1 MGLTKMFPGK
11 IFIHVLILSASSC
24 LYGQEDENVDSS
36 QELQQT
42 TSQRPIEEIQVI
54 GERTLLTMRNEII
67 REEENLYRIFNEL
80 NSHDR
85 FDITCKEER
94 RVFSHIPARNCYPK
108 FFTDLRMDST
118 RFALGEL
125 RQAYS
130 SDGVDPVLFQLGL
143 DKIDNDR
150 ELREKSA
157 GDYQALSEEMLR
169 IASENPDY
177 LNILMKVAD
186 LKANYEAAR
195 KDLFDSDNWV
205 QNRTS
210 GVVGVLARNLK
221 R

>member
-11 IFIHVLILSASSC
+11 IFIHVLILSASTC
-24 LYGQEDENVDSS
+24 LYGQEDENADPN
-36 QELQQT
+36 QESQQT
-42 TSQRPIEEIQVI
+42 ASQRPIEEIQVT

-85 FDITCKEER
+85 FDIKCKTER
-94 RVFSHIPARNCYPK
+94 RLGSAILIRNCYPR
-108 FFTDLRMDST
+108 FFTDLRETENSVGLSQLRQDGVDSAL
-118 RFALGEL
+118 FALGV
-125 RQAYS
+125 S
-130 SDGVDPVLFQLGL
+130 QL
-143 DKIDNDR
+143 KTDR
-150 ELREKSA
+150 EIRELAA

-195 KDLFDSDNWV
+195 KERFESDN
-205 QNRTS
+205 
-210 GVVGVLARNLK
+210 
-221 R
+221 

>member
-1 MGLTKMFPGK
+1 MGLNKMFRSK
-11 IFIHVLILSASSC
+11 IFIHLLILSASTC
-24 LYGQEDENVDSS
+24 LYGQEDENADPDQGP
-36 QELQQT
+36 QENV
-42 TSQRPIEEIQVI
+42 SQRPIEEIQVT

-94 RVFSHIPARNCYPK
+94 RVFSNIPARNCLPK
-108 FFTDLRMDST
+108 FFTDLRMDTT

-125 RQAYS
+125 RQAFS
-130 SDGVDPVLFQLGL
+130 ADGVDPALFELGL
-143 DKIDNDR
+143 SRIENDR

-177 LNILMKVAD
+177 LNILMKLAD

-195 KDLFDSDNWV
+195 KERFESDN
-205 QNRTS
+205 
-210 GVVGVLARNLK
+210 
-221 R
+221 

>member
-11 IFIHVLILSASSC
+11 IFIHVLILSASTC
-24 LYGQEDENVDSS
+24 LYGQEDENADPN
-36 QELQQT
+36 QESQQT
-42 TSQRPIEEIQVI
+42 ASQRPIEEIQVT

-94 RVFSHIPARNCYPK
+94 RVYSHIPARNCYPK
-108 FFTDLRMDST
+108 FFTDLRMDTT
-118 RFALGEL
+118 RFAVGEL
-125 RQAYS
+125 RQAFS
-130 SDGVDPVLFQLGL
+130 DDGVDPALFELGL
-143 DKIDNDR
+143 SRIKSDR

-186 LKANYEAAR
+186 LKANYEAAQKER
-195 KDLFDSDNWV
+195 FESDN
-205 QNRTS
+205 
-210 GVVGVLARNLK
+210 
-221 R
+221 

>member
-11 IFIHVLILSASSC
+11 IFIHVLILSASAC
-24 LYGQEDENVDSS
+24 LYGQEDENADPD
-36 QELQQT
+36 QEPQVT
-42 TSQRPIEEIQVI
+42 ASQRPIEEILVT
-54 GERTLLTMRNEII
+54 GERTFISLRNEIR

-94 RVFSHIPARNCYPK
+94 RVFSNIPARNCLPK
-108 FFTDLRMDST
+108 FFTDLRMDTT

-125 RQAYS
+125 RQAFS
-130 SDGVDPVLFQLGL
+130 ADGVDPALFELGL
-143 DKIDNDR
+143 SRIENDR

-169 IASENPDY
+169 IATENPDY
-177 LNILMKVAD
+177 LNALMKVAD

-195 KDLFDSDNWV
+195 KERFESDN
-205 QNRTS
+205 
-210 GVVGVLARNLK
+210 
-221 R
+221 

>member
-1 MGLTKMFPGK
+1 MGLNKVFRSK
-11 IFIHVLILSASSC
+11 FLLYLLIGVIPVC
-24 LYGQEDENVDSS
+24 LYGQEDENADPDQES
-36 QELQQT
+36 QENV
-42 TSQRPIEEIQVI
+42 SQRPIEEIQVT

-85 FDITCKEER
+85 FDIKCKVER
-94 RVFSHIPARNCYPK
+94 RTWSYILARNCYPK
-108 FFTDLRMDST
+108 FFTDLRRAENS
-118 RFALGEL
+118 FGLSEL
-125 RQAYS
+125 RQAFS
-130 SDGVDPVLFQLGL
+130 DDGVDPALFELGL
-143 DKIDNDR
+143 SRIESDR

-195 KDLFDSDNWV
+195 KERFESDN
-205 QNRTS
+205 
-210 GVVGVLARNLK
+210 
-221 R
+221 

>member
-11 IFIHVLILSASSC
+11 IFIHVLILSASTC
-24 LYGQEDENVDSS
+24 LYGQEDENADPN
-36 QELQQT
+36 QESQQT
-42 TSQRPIEEIQVI
+42 ASQRPIEEIQVT

-94 RVFSHIPARNCYPK
+94 RVYSHIPARNCYPK
-108 FFTDLRMDST
+108 FFTDLRMDTT
-118 RFALGEL
+118 RFAVGEL
-125 RQAYS
+125 RQAFS
-130 SDGVDPVLFQLGL
+130 DDGVDPALFELGL
-143 DKIDNDR
+143 SRIENDR
-150 ELREKSA
+150 KLREKSA

-186 LKANYEAAR
+186 LKANYEAAQKER
-195 KDLFDSDNWV
+195 FESDN
-205 QNRTS
+205 
-210 GVVGVLARNLK
+210 
-221 R
+221 

>member
-11 IFIHVLILSASSC
+11 ILIHVLILGASTC
-24 LYGQEDENVDSS
+24 LYGQEDENADPN
-36 QELQQT
+36 QESQQT
-42 TSQRPIEEIQVI
+42 ASQRPIEEIQVT

-94 RVFSHIPARNCYPK
+94 RVFSHIRARNCLPK
-108 FFTDLRMDST
+108 FFTDLRMDTT
-118 RFALGEL
+118 RFAVGEL
-125 RQAYS
+125 RQAFS
-130 SDGVDPVLFQLGL
+130 DDGVDPALFELGL
-143 DKIDNDR
+143 SRIENDR

-195 KDLFDSDNWV
+195 KERFESDN
-205 QNRTS
+205 
-210 GVVGVLARNLK
+210 
-221 R
+221 

>member
-1 MGLTKMFPGK
+1 MFPGK
-11 IFIHVLILSASSC
+11 IFIHVLILSASTC
-24 LYGQEDENVDSS
+24 LYGQEDENADPN
-36 QELQQT
+36 QESQQT
-42 TSQRPIEEIQVI
+42 ASQRPIEEIQVT

-94 RVFSHIPARNCYPK
+94 RVYSHIPARNCYPK
-108 FFTDLRMDST
+108 FFTDLRMDTT
-118 RFALGEL
+118 RFAVGEL
-125 RQAYS
+125 RQAFS
-130 SDGVDPVLFQLGL
+130 DDGVDPALFELGL
-143 DKIDNDR
+143 SRIESDR

-186 LKANYEAAR
+186 LKANYEAAQKER
-195 KDLFDSDNWV
+195 FESDN
-205 QNRTS
+205 
-210 GVVGVLARNLK
+210 
-221 R
+221 

>member
-1 MGLTKMFPGK
+1 MGLNKVFRSK
-11 IFIHVLILSASSC
+11 FLLYLLIGVIPVC
-24 LYGQEDENVDSS
+24 LYGQEDENADPDQES
-36 QELQQT
+36 QENV
-42 TSQRPIEEIQVI
+42 SQRPIEEIQVT

-94 RVFSHIPARNCYPK
+94 RVYSHIPARNCYPK
-108 FFTDLRMDST
+108 FFTDLRMDTT
-118 RFALGEL
+118 RFAVGEL
-125 RQAYS
+125 RQAFS
-130 SDGVDPVLFQLGL
+130 DDGVDPALFELGL
-143 DKIDNDR
+143 SRIKSDR

-186 LKANYEAAR
+186 LKANYEAAQKER
-195 KDLFDSDNWV
+195 FESDN
-205 QNRTS
+205 
-210 GVVGVLARNLK
+210 
-221 R
+221 

>member
-11 IFIHVLILSASSC
+11 IFIHVLILSASAC
-24 LYGQEDENVDSS
+24 LYGQEDENADPD
-36 QELQQT
+36 QEPQVT
-42 TSQRPIEEIQVI
+42 ASQRPIEEILVT
-54 GERTLLTMRNEII
+54 GERTFISLRNEIS

-94 RVFSHIPARNCYPK
+94 RVFSNIPARNCLPK
-108 FFTDLRMDST
+108 FFTDLRMDTT

-125 RQAYS
+125 RQAFS
-130 SDGVDPVLFQLGL
+130 ADGVDPALFELGL
-143 DKIDNDR
+143 SRIENDR

-169 IASENPDY
+169 IATENPDY
-177 LNILMKVAD
+177 LNALMKVAD

-195 KDLFDSDNWV
+195 KERFESDN
-205 QNRTS
+205 
-210 GVVGVLARNLK
+210 
-221 R
+221 

>member
-1 MGLTKMFPGK
+1 M
-11 IFIHVLILSASSC
+11 
-24 LYGQEDENVDSS
+24 YGQEDENVDSS
-36 QELQQT
+36 QESQQT

-94 RVFSHIPARNCYPK
+94 RVFSNIPARNCLPK
-108 FFTDLRMDST
+108 FFTDLRMDT
-118 RFALGEL
+118 NRFALSEL
-125 RQAYS
+125 RQAFS
-130 SDGVDPVLFQLGL
+130 PDGVDPALFELGL
-143 DKIDNDR
+143 SRIENDR

-195 KDLFDSDNWV
+195 KERFESDN
-205 QNRTS
+205 
-210 GVVGVLARNLK
+210 
-221 R
+221 

>member
-11 IFIHVLILSASSC
+11 IFIHVLILSASTC
-24 LYGQEDENVDSS
+24 LYGQEDENADPN
-36 QELQQT
+36 QESQQT
-42 TSQRPIEEIQVI
+42 ASQRPIEEIQVT

-94 RVFSHIPARNCYPK
+94 RVFSNIPARNCLPK
-108 FFTDLRMDST
+108 FFTDLRMDTT
-118 RFALGEL
+118 RFAVGEL
-125 RQAYS
+125 RQAFS
-130 SDGVDPVLFQLGL
+130 DDGVDPALFELGL
-143 DKIDNDR
+143 SRIENDR

-195 KDLFDSDNWV
+195 KERFESDN
-205 QNRTS
+205 
-210 GVVGVLARNLK
+210 
-221 R
+221 